1 MEIYGKYK
9 QLYDST
15 PLHGLS
21 IHFKKEK
28 KKQEH
33 RSDSE
38 NQKVLLILIIWP
50 MMIIHKDP
58 LHPFIA
64 QIQINTRDT
73 DSNSNTIT
81 TKET

>member
-1 MEIYGKYK
+1 MEIYGKYE

-15 PLHGLS
+15 PLHRLL
-21 IHFKKEK
+21 IHFKKEE
-28 KKQEH
+28 KKQEY

-50 MMIIHKDP
+50 MMILPKDP

-64 QIQINTRDT
+64 QAYLLT
-73 DSNSNTIT
+73 
-81 TKET
+81 